1 MPSQIPILLVDD
13 HHLVRKGFRALLE
26 EIEGLKVVGEAS
38 NGKEATMLMR
48 NEVKPAI
55 VLLDYEMPVMNGLE
69 AAEVINREFFGV
81 KVIML
86 TMLEQKS
93 LIEAAVE
100 VGVKGFLFK
109 NTSLEDLGEAIMSV
123 AKGGTWFGSDVALTL
138 LRREYNPET
147 EALAMLSD
155 REIQI
160 LKLVAQGYT
169 SMEISRKL
177 FISPRTVDTHRNN
190 IIQKL
195 DLHGIPALVQFAMR
209 TKLI

>member
-38 NGKEATMLMR
+38 NGKEAIMLMR

-93 LIEAAVE
+93 LIEASVE
-100 VGVKGFLFK
+100 VGVKGFCLK
-109 NTSLEDLGEAIMSV
+109 ILHW
-123 AKGGTWFGSDVALTL
+123 KTWV
-138 LRREYNPET
+138 
-147 EALAMLSD
+147 
-155 REIQI
+155 
-160 LKLVAQGYT
+160 KL
-169 SMEISRKL
+169 
-177 FISPRTVDTHRNN
+177 
-190 IIQKL
+190 
-195 DLHGIPALVQFAMR
+195 
-209 TKLI
+209 

>member
-38 NGKEATMLMR
+38 NGKEAIMLMR

-123 AKGGTWFGSDVALTL
+123 AKGGTWFVSDVALTL

-147 EALAMLSD
+147 EALAMLSN

>member
-38 NGKEATMLMR
+38 NGKEAIMLMR

-123 AKGGTWFGSDVALTL
+123 AKGGTWFRSDVALTL